1 MLWLGWREA
10 STLLASATSRAMA
23 ELQGLIS
30 SSELNTLGNEW
41 LIGRHLHQSS
51 AIRAQGQW
59 CSISSETLFAEGDDE
74 SISWVGSPPPGDAL
88 AAGNTNKR
96 LPLTQVTVRNSAGK
110 TIAAVC
116 LVEQAL
122 YAIEDVYLALRISVE
137 SHHSRPNSVPVLAS
151 ARRPLPTLERA
162 HHPFRNG
169 TLAVFRCESP
179 VCRSYGDEVLVQVN
193 QNTETLRRG
202 LGVAYP
208 CPSCNGEWQ
217 ARWALSFVRAFG
229 PMDTHRVA
237 HSVRYRVMPTRTRR
251 TIVPGPMTM
260 VEKGYTTVDLRRWL
274 EPPLSSKLI
283 RYLNS
288 RRLPNL
294 LAAIGE
300 DPQRI
305 GGLLPGLLTNDH
317 FRTFVDFTRRLNPKA
332 KRGGVATALAHGWY
346 PRRASVYRVEFGQEQ
361 DSHHQYIALSPE
373 SFLDKLEFYGAL
385 NNKGRFL
392 DIGSGIGEKVFL
404 AYALGRFVQCDGL
417 EYDPRTSAIASFLLQ
432 QIAAY
437 DPYPI
442 RLLQGDALTFE
453 HYGSYSVIYMFRPM
467 HDPIAMASLF
477 RRIAKQMQPGAIVF
491 DVHQEA
497 CGLKKMDDGTFV
509 TVRPHL
515 NRRKG
520 VWDRKTTLEDFIA
533 KHGFSQ

>member
-1 MLWLGWREA
+1 
-10 STLLASATSRAMA
+10 MA
-23 ELQGLIS
+23 ELP
-30 SSELNTLGNEW
+30 ELLRPSRWNALGSDW
-41 LIGRHLHQSS
+41 LVGRYLHQSTTL
-51 AIRAQGQW
+51 RAQGQW
-59 CSISSETLFAEGDDE
+59 CSISFESPFPDGDDE
-74 SISWVGSPPPGDAL
+74 AISWVGSPPPGDAL
-88 AAGNTNKR
+88 AAGDAAKQ
-96 LPLTQVTVRNSAGK
+96 LPLTRVTVRNTAGK

-122 YAIEDVYLALRISVE
+122 YAIDDVYLALRISVE
-137 SHHSRPNSVPVLAS
+137 SHHSRPNSLPVLAS
-151 ARRPLPTLERA
+151 ARRPLPTLQRA
-162 HHPFRNG
+162 HHPPQNG
-169 TLAVFRCESP
+169 MLGVFRCENP
-179 VCRSYGDEVLVQVN
+179 VCRSHGDEVLVQVN
-193 QNTETLRRG
+193 QNTEILRRG

-229 PMDTHRVA
+229 PMDTHRVT
-237 HSVRYRVMPTRTRR
+237 HSVQYPVTPTRTRR

-260 VEKGYTTVDLRRWL
+260 VEKGYTAVDLRRWL

-317 FRTFVDFTRRLNPKA
+317 FRTFVDFTRQLNPKA

-385 NNKGRFL
+385 NNRGRFL

-404 AYALGRFVQCDGL
+404 AYVLGRFVQCDGL
-417 EYDPRTSAIASFLLQ
+417 EFDPRTSAIASFLLQ
-432 QIAAY
+432 QIAAH

-515 NRRKG
+515 NQRKG
-520 VWDRKTTLEDFIA
+520 VWDQTIDLEVFLA
-533 KHGFSQ
+533 NMGFRL